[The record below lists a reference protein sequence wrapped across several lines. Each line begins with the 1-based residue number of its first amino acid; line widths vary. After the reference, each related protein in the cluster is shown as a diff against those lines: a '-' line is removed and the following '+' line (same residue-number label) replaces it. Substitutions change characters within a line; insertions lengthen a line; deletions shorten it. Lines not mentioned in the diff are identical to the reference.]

1 MRLGTSE
8 LFIILL
14 VVLILFGPKQI
25 PKLMRLCKKSIRKMK
40 DALDSDEDEDS
51 DSDEDSDE

>member
-25 PKLMRLCKKSIRKMK
+25 PKLMRLCKKGIRKMK
-40 DALDSDEDEDS
+40 SALDSEDDEDS

>member
-14 VVLILFGPKQI
+14 VVLIIFGPKQI
-25 PKLMRLCKKSIRKMK
+25 PKLMRLCKKGVNRMK
-40 DALDSDEDEDS
+40 SALDDVEDDDDSDET
-51 DSDEDSDE
+51 